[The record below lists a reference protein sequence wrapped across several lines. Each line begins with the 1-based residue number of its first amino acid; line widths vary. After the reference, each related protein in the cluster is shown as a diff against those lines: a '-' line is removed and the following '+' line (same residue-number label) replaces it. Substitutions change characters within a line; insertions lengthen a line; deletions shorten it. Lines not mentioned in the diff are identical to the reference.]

1 MDWSCRLPISWL
13 VSLSRF
19 SHSFF
24 KYASVSVIFQRLQ
37 QEKEHLSS
45 EGLLEVMM
53 RRLPRFPQLRV
64 ITAQDGAALMTFNQL
79 EITTAQS
86 LMVTKSTSLVELEQ
100 SKFSFFESL
109 NVFWKFVIPFFKIYR
124 NLERR
129 WRFKEHQTGW
139 SKTGLL
145 LWPRIGLG
153 WC

>member
-1 MDWSCRLPISWL
+1 MTSQPMYGLKLPTTHIMISE
-13 VSLSRF
+13 LSRF

-24 KYASVSVIFQRLQ
+24 KYASASVIFQRLQ

-64 ITAQDGAALMTFNQL
+64 ITTQDGAALMTFNQL

-100 SKFSFFESL
+100 SKF
-109 NVFWKFVIPFFKIYR
+109 KFLDIERVSTQCFQIY
-124 NLERR
+124 
-129 WRFKEHQTGW
+129 
-139 SKTGLL
+139 
-145 LWPRIGLG
+145 
-153 WC
+153 